1 MALTQ
6 AHLDALD
13 EAIASGV
20 LDVRYPDG
28 SQAKFDSFEKLKAR
42 RDWVS
47 GQMAGGAQAGALR
60 GRRVTVVGF

>member
-13 EAIASGV
+13 EAIAAGV
-20 LDVRYPDG
+20 LNVRYPDG
-28 SQAKFDSFEKLKAR
+28 SQAQFDSFEKLKSR

-47 GQMAGGAQAGALR
+47 GQISGGPAAGPLR